1 MKKPQT
7 QLKSISRSLLALAD
21 KVDELSDQIES
32 LQGGQGVASRGPASQ
47 KGADS
52 RALSVLDTVYEV
64 IRRSRKGASISKL
77 REKTGLDARQV
88 SNALYKL
95 TKRDKIVAIQRG
107 LYAKK

>member
-7 QLKSISRSLLALAD
+7 QLKSISKSLLALAD
-21 KVDELSDQIES
+21 KVDELSAQIES
-32 LQGGQGVASRGPASQ
+32 LQGGQGAASRGPASQ
-47 KGADS
+47 KGGET

-95 TKRDKIVAIQRG
+95 TKRDKITAIERG